1 MPFDH
6 VCCGADKMIIGVDVG
21 GTFIDLVAVDLNGK
35 TGIYK
40 IPSYPHDQGRGVLEG
55 LKSLGISP
63 PAVERLVHGTTVGTN
78 AIVERHGARVAFI
91 TTAGFLDILEIGRAK
106 RMIPS
111 TLFKPFFVR
120 PRPLVPRSLCFEIR
134 ERTLHSGE
142 VLGRPEEK
150 GVMELCHQ
158 LRMAGAEAAAI
169 CFLHSYANPEN
180 EEQVRNFILKDFGPI
195 PISISSQVVPEY
207 REFER
212 YSTTVINAYIQPL
225 MESYLRGLDKAL
237 TEDGYKKRI
246 LTVASSGGILPLQA
260 AIESP
265 VRTIRS
271 GPAAGVVQSVLVARQ
286 LNFQNIITY
295 DMGGTSTDV
304 CLVKSYSPSV
314 STDNLIDGFPLKIP
328 QIEINSVGAGGGS
341 IAWVDVDGG
350 LKVGPHSAGAE
361 PGPAAYGR
369 GGRSPT
375 VTDANLLLNRLNP
388 RQILGGTIRLHLERA
403 EEAFTEIANR
413 FPQLTVHELAEG
425 VIRLALIRM
434 VGAIREISIQRGHDP
449 REFVLIVFGGAG
461 PMHATQVAEELGIR
475 KVLIPRLP
483 GNFSAL
489 GLANCDLKYDY
500 VKTKLSLLSKLTA
513 EEIAHEIHDLRQKAY
528 KQLQDDG
535 MEPHSMLF
543 FPSLDLRYWGQAFE
557 LHVAIPE
564 TSLSI
569 SHIAAG
575 FNQMHHKTF
584 GHSDPGAEL
593 ELVNVRL
600 SALGVVGKVQL
611 SFLESPS
618 DSLGD
623 AEIENRQ
630 VFFNGQFLRCPTYE
644 RDKIPFLRP
653 FKGPAI
659 IEEFGTTIVVFPEW
673 QAEVDGYGNLILTQ
687 PQGTKRGNQS

>member
-1 MPFDH
+1 
-6 VCCGADKMIIGVDVG
+6 MIVGVDVG
-21 GTFIDLVAVDLNGK
+21 GTFIDLVAVDGNGK
-35 TGIYK
+35 VGIHK
-40 IPSYPHDQGRGVLEG
+40 IPSYPYDQGRGVLDG

-63 PAVERLVHGTTVGTN
+63 PTVERLVHGTTVGTN
-78 AIVERHGARVAFI
+78 AIVERRGAKVAFV
-91 TTAGFLDILEIGRAK
+91 TNTGFRDIVEIGRAK

-120 PRPLVPRSLCFEIR
+120 PRSLVPRSLCFEIR
-134 ERTLHSGE
+134 ERTLYSGE
-142 VLGRPEEK
+142 VLHRPEEK
-150 GVMELCHQ
+150 DVIELCRQ
-158 LRMAGAEAAAI
+158 LRLTGAEAVAI
-169 CFLHSYANPEN
+169 CLLHSYRNPES
-180 EEQVRNFILKDFGPI
+180 EEQVQRIILKYLGSI
-195 PISISSQVVPEY
+195 PTSISSQVVPEY

-246 LTVASSGGILPLQA
+246 LTVASSGGVLPLQV
-260 AIESP
+260 AIRSP

-286 LNFQNIITY
+286 LTFENIITC

-304 CLVKSYSPSV
+304 CLVKSYTPSV

-350 LKVGPHSAGAE
+350 LKVGPHSAGAD

-375 VTDANLLLNRLNP
+375 VTDANLLLNRLSP
-388 RQILGGTIRLHLERA
+388 RQILGGTIRLYPERA
-403 EEAFTEIANR
+403 EEAFTEIAGR
-413 FPQLTVHELAEG
+413 FPQLKIHELAEG
-425 VIRLALIRM
+425 VIRLAMIRM

-449 REFVLIVFGGAG
+449 REFVLIAFGGAG

-500 VKTKLSLLSKLTA
+500 VKTKLSVLSKLTVEEIA
-513 EEIAHEIHDLRQKAY
+513 EEIGQLREQAY
-528 KQLQDDG
+528 KQLQNDG
-535 MEPHSMLF
+535 VEPHSMLF
-543 FPSLDLRYWGQAFE
+543 YPSLDIRYWGQAFE
-557 LHVAIPE
+557 LHVPIQE
-564 TSLSI
+564 TSLPAIPSSSL
-569 SHIAAG
+569 SHIAAK
-575 FNQMHHKTF
+575 FNQLHHKTF

-600 SALGVVGKVQL
+600 SALGVVSKVQL
-611 SFLESPS
+611 PVLESRS

-623 AEIENRQ
+623 AEIEKRQ
-630 VFFNGQFLRCPTYE
+630 VFFNGQFLECPTYE
-644 RDKIPFLRP
+644 RNKIPISSP

-659 IEEFGTTIVVFPEW
+659 LEEFGTTTIVFPEW
-673 QAEVDGYGNLILTQ
+673 QAEADIFGNLILTP
-687 PQGTKRGNQS
+687 PQAAKVGEQS